1 MNTSANRLAGKRIT
15 RTVMNNNRLLRKG
28 PMFLLHFLLIVHRPS
43 QSREFNRVADDRI
56 EVQILIFEKQSYIG

>member
-1 MNTSANRLAGKRIT
+1 
-15 RTVMNNNRLLRKG
+15 
-28 PMFLLHFLLIVHRPS
+28 MFLLHFLLIVHRPS